1 MELPVMS
8 RRALLAWSAA
18 MLSTGA
24 SAAVRPPARLVIV
37 GGAEDR
43 LKDKIILR
51 RFVEL
56 SGGMQANILLITA
69 ASADQAASWAGY
81 QPVFAELGATNIT
94 PLVINNPDD
103 ANDPAIV
110 NRILSAD
117 GIFMTGGDQRRLME
131 RLANTEAAHAMHIAF
146 HVRSCCMGG
155 TSAGAAVMSQ
165 NMLAVGGTPSL
176 PEKDAAV
183 LETGL
188 GFVTSAIIDQH
199 FSQRHRLGRLL
210 STIAQRPDLLG
221 VGIDEDTALVI
232 ERDRG
237 IEVIGRGAVTMIDGH
252 QMRTNYDEVKSSDR
266 LEMLGI
272 AMHVLPAGNRYYTN
286 PVDKSELSRP
296 MPASLREAIRILVA
310 AGPLRG

>member
-1 MELPVMS
+1 MT
-8 RRALLAWSAA
+8 RRTLLALSAA
-18 MLSTGA
+18 ILSTEVPAA
-24 SAAVRPPARLVIV
+24 SRPPARLVIV

-51 RFVEL
+51 RFIEL
-56 SGGMQANILLITA
+56 SGGAPANIVLITA

-81 QPVFAELGATNIT
+81 QQVFTELGASNVS
-94 PLVINNPDD
+94 PLVINSPED
-103 ANDPAIV
+103 ANDPVLV

-131 RLANTEAAHAMHIAF
+131 RLANTEVAHAMHIAF
-146 HVRSCCMGG
+146 HARSCCIGG
-155 TSAGAAVMSQ
+155 TSAGAAAMSQ
-165 NMLAVGGTPSL
+165 NMLAIGGTPSL
-176 PEKDAAV
+176 PEKNAAV

-188 GFVTSAIIDQH
+188 GFVPSAIIDQH

-237 IEVIGRGAVTMIDGH
+237 IEVIGRGAVTVIDGH
-252 QMRTNYDEVKSSDR
+252 QMRTNYNEVESSDR

-272 AMHVLPAGNRYYTN
+272 AMHVLPAGNRYYTSATE
-286 PVDKSELSRP
+286 KTELSRP
-296 MPASLREAIRILVA
+296 MPPSLRDAIRTLVA